1 MQVIYLGEYVP
12 KEFNIKVV
20 EGIRPTGKDAIFMY
34 KHIKSLGVNKGTF
47 KMQVEYKG
55 YGSISTIKFKAI

>member
-1 MQVIYLGEYVP
+1 MQVVFLP
-12 KEFNIKVV
+12 KEFNIKVI
-20 EGIRPTGKDAIFMY
+20 EGIPPTGKDATFMY
-34 KHIKSLGVNKGTF
+34 KHIKSLGVKEGTF